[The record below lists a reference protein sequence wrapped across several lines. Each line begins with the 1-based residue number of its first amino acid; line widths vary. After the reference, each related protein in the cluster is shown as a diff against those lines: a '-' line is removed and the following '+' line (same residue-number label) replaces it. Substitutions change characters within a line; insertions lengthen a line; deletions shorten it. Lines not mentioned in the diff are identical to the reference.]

1 VNVIEHRSSVASER
15 ESKRESKR
23 ESFPYKMKDLCER
36 TGLDRQVIHFYIQQ
50 GLLPEGKK
58 TGRNM
63 AYYGEQHIERI
74 RLIRKLQHERFLP
87 LKAIKA
93 LLEERDDAFSPEQ
106 QRMLADVKMHLS
118 FVARGA
124 EERASIEATPTL
136 ALDEALSRTGLERR
150 DVDELAEVGMLALVD
165 DGRGSVRVARDDLWM
180 LELFGQLRAAGFTR
194 ALGFTARDFT
204 MLDEAVTALFRKET
218 VLLAKRLSHLPPSE
232 IASMVERALPILG
245 AALVRAH
252 ETKVRNFF
260 AAM

>member
-1 VNVIEHRSSVASER
+1 MLSLEVEVDRAE
-15 ESKRESKR
+15 
-23 ESFPYKMKDLCER
+23 FPYKMKDLCER

-63 AYYGEQHIERI
+63 AYYGEQHVERI
-74 RLIRKLQHERFLP
+74 KLIRKLQHERFLP

-93 LLEERDDAFSPEQ
+93 LLEERDDAFSPDQ
-106 QRMLADVKMHLS
+106 QRMLSDVKAHLS
-118 FVARGA
+118 FVGA
-124 EERASIEATPTL
+124 RASDGSKLAGDTPTTI
-136 ALDEALSRTGLERR
+136 ALSDALARYGLTRQ
-150 DVDELAEVGMLALVD
+150 DIDELAEVGLIAIID
-165 DGRGSVRVARDDLWM
+165 DPHKEPVVSRDDLWM

-194 ALGFTARDFT
+194 ALGFTAHDFT
-204 MLDEAVTALFRKET
+204 MIDEAVTTLFRKET

-232 IASMVERALPILG
+232 IAALVERALPILT

-252 ETKVRNFF
+252 DMKVRNFF